1 MTRPW
6 LPTHCCCCT
15 RSGVAGPS
23 PRRSGEPE
31 GPLRADRA
39 EQPFQ
44 RHLDVLPPGHGRFQL
59 QPQPRVVQVRAD
71 RLEAHREQVVRGQH
85 AGQPLGTQVTERL
98 DGLHPAPGQIL
109 GDPLD
114 QHPAQ
119 AAAGELAQDAGR
131 HQQHRVRAD
140 RARREGQRARH
151 VHRRRVQHVAGR
163 RPVHVGDLPA
173 TAPFEQR
180 RGDPGFLF
188 QRGVAHLFGP
198 GMTHRVEF
206 PEDTPAAP
214 LGQIIQIVQ
223 GDTDKTAR
231 HGHPWGYFW
240 RQPALPTCSL
250 TVARQW
256 ARTLTWYPPTPGAA
270 VSSEQCH
277 PAPARVDPY
286 LDHCAARARG
296 MVASEIRA
304 LFAVAARP
312 EVVSLA
318 GGMPY
323 ISALPLDAVGEMAG
337 QLVADRGAVAL
348 QYGSGQGD
356 PGLREGICEVMSLEG
371 IRAHPDE
378 VVVTVGSQQA
388 LDLITRIFV
397 DPGDVVLAEGPSYV
411 GALGTFSSYQ
421 ARVVHVPIDDDGLIP
436 GALASVLAQLATA
449 GRRAKFLYTCPS
461 FHNPAGVS
469 LSGPRRGEILGLC
482 QRAGLPVVED
492 NPYGLLGFDGEPPR
506 ALRADDPQVIYLGTF
521 SKTIAPGLRVGWAVA
536 PAGVRDKL
544 VLAAESA
551 VLCHSSFAQLLVREY
566 LASQPWREQVKVLR
580 ELYRERRD
588 AMLDSLRASLPAGC
602 RWTSPGGGFYVWLGL
617 PPGLDAKAMLPRAI
631 AARVAYVPGTGFY
644 ADGAGADH
652 LRLSYCFPEPD
663 RIREG
668 VRRLAGVI
676 DAELELRA
684 TFGAP

>member
-1 MTRPW
+1 
-6 LPTHCCCCT
+6 
-15 RSGVAGPS
+15 
-23 PRRSGEPE
+23 
-31 GPLRADRA
+31 
-39 EQPFQ
+39 
-44 RHLDVLPPGHGRFQL
+44 
-59 QPQPRVVQVRAD
+59 
-71 RLEAHREQVVRGQH
+71 
-85 AGQPLGTQVTERL
+85 
-98 DGLHPAPGQIL
+98 
-109 GDPLD
+109 
-114 QHPAQ
+114 
-119 AAAGELAQDAGR
+119 
-131 HQQHRVRAD
+131 
-140 RARREGQRARH
+140 
-151 VHRRRVQHVAGR
+151 
-163 RPVHVGDLPA
+163 
-173 TAPFEQR
+173 
-180 RGDPGFLF
+180 
-188 QRGVAHLFGP
+188 
-198 GMTHRVEF
+198 
-206 PEDTPAAP
+206 
-214 LGQIIQIVQ
+214 
-223 GDTDKTAR
+223 
-231 HGHPWGYFW
+231 
-240 RQPALPTCSL
+240 
-250 TVARQW
+250 
-256 ARTLTWYPPTPGAA
+256 
-270 VSSEQCH
+270 
-277 PAPARVDPY
+277 
-286 LDHCAARARG
+286 

-411 GALGTFSSYQ
+411 GALGTFASYE
-421 ARVVHVPIDDDGLIP
+421 ADVVHVPMDDDGLIP
-436 GALASVLAQLATA
+436 DALAAVLARL
-449 GRRAKFLYTCPS
+449 GRRPKFLYTCPS

-469 LSGPRRGEILGLC
+469 LSGPRRAEILGIC

-492 NPYGLLGFDGEPPR
+492 NPYGLLGFDGEPGR

-566 LASQPWREQVKVLR
+566 LASQPWREQVKVFR

-588 AMLDSLRASLPAGC
+588 AMLDSLQASLPPGC
-602 RWTSPGGGFYVWLGL
+602 RWTTPGGGFYVWLGL

-644 ADGAGADH
+644 ADGAGLDH
-652 LRLSYCFPEPD
+652 LRLSYCYPEPD

-684 TFGAP
+684 TFGPPQ